1 MWTCGTD
8 QSWQLQ
14 AEPPKRTHTHTEENL
29 APLEELALSKKAA
42 GHTPDIER
50 GGCLPVLCNGY
61 HMLRSWSEVSE
72 EILYTRAE

>member
-1 MWTCGTD
+1 MDVWYRPVMAVASRT
-8 QSWQLQ
+8 
-14 AEPPKRTHTHTEENL
+14 AEAHTHTEENL